1 MRANPLVPGLGHTI
15 FVCLCLML
23 ASCDGTERDQTRQI
37 ADASRSNRP
46 IVITSHYPLYFFATK
61 IVSGID
67 TAPDI
72 VLPEIEGDPA
82 SWIPGT
88 AQIQLLQSADMI
100 IVNGAGAEPWL
111 DWVSLDES
119 RIVDTSADISDR
131 LIALDESV
139 LHRHGPKGDHSNH
152 ATAFT
157 TWLDPLLA
165 IEQAKAV
172 ERALAA
178 LTPEHAAKYRHNMA
192 VLEQELMELDGKL
205 SDVFAQLQDRPVF
218 FSHPVYQY
226 LQRRYGI
233 NGQSLHWEPGE
244 EPTTPGWIN
253 LQQRRTS
260 HPATIMIWE
269 DEPLPTT
276 VRRVERAG
284 ISSVAFHTA
293 ADRPTQGDLITVMLA
308 NAQRLQELTTRK
320 KQLPIPRE

>member
-1 MRANPLVPGLGHTI
+1 
-15 FVCLCLML
+15 ML
-23 ASCDGTERDQTRQI
+23 ASCDGTERDQGGER
-37 ADASRSNRP
+37 ADALKSDRP
-46 IVITSHYPLYFFATK
+46 IVVTSHYPLYFFANR
-61 IVSGID
+61 IASGID
-67 TAPDI
+67 TAPGI
-72 VLPEIEGDPA
+72 TLPEIEGDPA

-88 AQIQLLQSADMI
+88 VQIQLLQSADLI

-111 DWVSLDES
+111 DWISLDES
-119 RIVDTSADISDR
+119 RIVDTSADLSDR
-131 LIALDESV
+131 LIAMNESV

-157 TWLDPLLA
+157 TWLDPQLA
-165 IEQAKAV
+165 IEHAKAV

-178 LTPEHAAKYRHNMA
+178 LTPEHATKYHHNMA

-233 NGQSLHWEPGE
+233 NGQSLHWEPDE
-244 EPTTPGWIN
+244 EPTTPGWID
-253 LQQRRTS
+253 LQQRRAS

-276 VRRVERAG
+276 VRRLEQAG
-284 ISSVAFHTA
+284 ISSVVFHTA
-293 ADRPTQGDLITVMLA
+293 ANRPTHSDFATLMLENSQRFQTALQLIDAQSA
-308 NAQRLQELTTRK
+308 N
-320 KQLPIPRE
+320 

>member
-1 MRANPLVPGLGHTI
+1 
-15 FVCLCLML
+15 ML
-23 ASCDGTERDQTRQI
+23 ASCDGTERDQGGER
-37 ADASRSNRP
+37 ADASKSDRP
-46 IVITSHYPLYFFATK
+46 IVVTSHYPLYFFANR
-61 IVSGID
+61 IASDID
-67 TAPDI
+67 TAPGI
-72 VLPEIEGDPA
+72 ILPEIEGDPA

-88 AQIQLLQSADMI
+88 AQIQLLQSADLI

-111 DWVSLDES
+111 DWISLDES
-119 RIVDTSADISDR
+119 RIVDTSAGLSDR
-131 LIALDESV
+131 LIAMNESV

-157 TWLDPLLA
+157 TWLDPQLA

-178 LTPEHAAKYRHNMA
+178 LTPGHATKYHHNMA

-233 NGQSLHWEPGE
+233 NGQSLHWEPDE
-244 EPTTPGWIN
+244 EPTTPGWID
-253 LQQRRTS
+253 LQQRRAS

-276 VRRVERAG
+276 VRRLEQAG

-293 ADRPTQGDLITVMLA
+293 ANRPTQSDFATLMLENSQRFQTALQLIDAQSA
-308 NAQRLQELTTRK
+308 N
-320 KQLPIPRE
+320 